1 MDFEEKTISRQD
13 IFKGKIIDVKL
24 DEVEL
29 PNGLG
34 IGKRELVFHPGGVG
48 VIAITAENKIVLV
61 RQFRKPIEK
70 VIYEVP
76 AGKLEAGE
84 KADLRAA
91 ILRELEEETGYSSQ
105 KIEQVS
111 EFFVS
116 PGFTN
121 EKTYL
126 FFTDELK
133 KVPHPRAADADEVLE
148 IHEVTLDEAKA
159 LVKSGEIDDAKTI
172 IALQYWELLQLQKKN
187 AGSINQWQFGR

>member
-1 MDFEEKTISRQD
+1 MDFEEKTISRQE
-13 IFKGKIIDVKL
+13 IFKGKIIDVAL

-34 IGKRELVFHPGGVG
+34 TSKRELVFHPGGVA
-48 VIAITAENKIVLV
+48 VLAVTPENKIVLV

-84 KADLRAA
+84 KSDLRGA
-91 ILRELEEETGYSSQ
+91 ILRELEEETGYTTQ
-105 KIEQVS
+105 KIEQIS
-111 EFFVS
+111 EFYVS

-126 FFTDELK
+126 FFASDLE
-133 KVPHPRAADADEVLE
+133 KVPNPKPADPDEVLE

-172 IALQYWELLQLQKKN
+172 IALQYLELMQLRHESDN
-187 AGSINQWQFGR
+187 EWHFGR